1 MLLHVDH
8 ISKAFGAQQVL
19 QPVTFTLRQKQVL
32 SVLGASGS
40 GKTTL
45 LKIIA
50 GLETPD
56 TGRIVLDGQD
66 ITGLPPQQ
74 RGIVYLYQEA
84 LLFPHLTVAGN
95 IGFGLRLRKKPNA
108 LIREQVAAMLE
119 RLELGEEADKMP
131 DQLSGGQKQRVA
143 FGRALIISPR
153 VLLLDEPF
161 AALDSQTRGRMQAL
175 FKEVAADYDI
185 TALFVT
191 HDLKEALIMG
201 DELAVIRE
209 GQWTPYPDR
218 KAFLQDPATG
228 VREEIEFWN
237 QWEKK

>member
-1 MLLHVDH
+1 MLLQVDH
-8 ISKAFGAQQVL
+8 ISKTFGAQQVL
-19 QPVTFTLRQKQVL
+19 QPVSFALRQKQVL

-56 TGRIVLDGQD
+56 GGLILLAGKD
-66 ITGLPPQQ
+66 ITALPPQQ

-84 LLFPHLTVAGN
+84 LLFPHLTVAEN
-95 IGFGLRLRKKPNA
+95 IGFGLRLRKITNA
-108 LIREQVAAMLE
+108 QIERQVATMLE
-119 RLELGEEADKMP
+119 RLELSEEADKMP

-161 AALDSQTRGRMQAL
+161 AALDSQTRGRMQTL

-201 DELAVIRE
+201 DEMAVIRE
-209 GQWTPYPDR
+209 GRWTPYSNR
-218 KAFLQDPATG
+218 EAFLQDPATG
-228 VREEIEFWN
+228 VREEIKFWN
-237 QWEKK
+237 QWEEK

>member
-1 MLLHVDH
+1 MLLDVDH
-8 ISKAFGAQQVL
+8 ISKAFGERQVL
-19 QPVTFTLRQKQVL
+19 QPVSFTLRQKQVL

-50 GLETPD
+50 GLEMAD
-56 TGRIVLDGQD
+56 GGRILLEGRD
-66 ITGLPPQQ
+66 ITAVAPQQ

-95 IGFGLRLRKKPNA
+95 IGFGLRLRKKPKA
-108 LIREQVAAMLE
+108 VIREQVASMLE
-119 RLELGEEADKMP
+119 RLELSEEADKMP

-143 FGRALIISPR
+143 FGRALIISPQ

-161 AALDSQTRGRMQAL
+161 AALDSQTRQRMQAL
-175 FKEVAADYDI
+175 FKEVATDYNI

-209 GQWTPYPDR
+209 GIWAPYPDR
-218 KAFLQDPATG
+218 EAFLQDPATG
-228 VREEIEFWN
+228 AREEIKFWN
-237 QWEKK
+237 QWQEK